1 MHQTADISSFPLRGN
16 TLDLASRCRVMGI
29 LNVTPDS
36 FSDGGRYADPATA
49 IAHAMRMEAE
59 GADIIDI
66 GGESTRPGAR
76 SISAAEEIARVLPVI
91 TGIRS
96 RSEIPISIDTQKAEV
111 AEASLN
117 AGADMLNDISALR
130 HDSGMLD
137 CAVRHAVP
145 VVLMHMQGS
154 PENMQEA
161 PHYTDVV
168 EEVLTFFRERV
179 AFCRTKGVA
188 HVIVDPGI
196 GFGKTV
202 EHNLA
207 LLRALPRF
215 TALGV
220 PLLVGTSRKSFLGAI
235 TGLPAEQRLG
245 ASIAAQV
252 YACRQGAHLLRVHD
266 VRETRAALDLLYA
279 LEGGEVTNHAF

>member
-1 MHQTADISSFPLRGN
+1 MHQPADISFPLRGN
-16 TLDLASRCRVMGI
+16 ALDLASRCRIMGI

-36 FSDGGRYADPATA
+36 FSDGGRYDDPAAA
-49 IAHAMRMEAE
+49 IAHALRMEAE

-76 SISAAEEIARVLPVI
+76 SIPATEEIARVLPVI
-91 TGIRS
+91 IGIRS
-96 RSEIPISIDTQKAEV
+96 RSEIPISIDTRKAGV
-111 AEASLN
+111 AEAALD
-117 AGADMLNDISALR
+117 AGADMINDISALR
-130 HDSGMLD
+130 HDSGMAE

-145 VVLMHMQGS
+145 VVLMHMQGA

-161 PHYTDVV
+161 PRYGDVV
-168 EEVLTFFRERV
+168 EDVLAFFRERI
-179 AFCRTKGVA
+179 AFCRAKGID

-215 TALGV
+215 AALGV
-220 PLLVGTSRKSFLGAI
+220 PLLVGTSRKSFLGVI
-235 TGLPAEQRLG
+235 TGLPTGQRLG
-245 ASIAAQV
+245 ASIAAQL
-252 YACRQGAHLLRVHD
+252 YAGRQGAHLLRVHD
-266 VRETRAALDLLYA
+266 VRETRAALDLFHA
-279 LEGGEVTNHAF
+279 LEGGEVPTHAV